1 VHLFRGREPFR
12 QACSDNLVRKSR
24 PLVLFFWECACLLAV
39 YYVFFRR
46 YAHVCVC
53 VYSYVSTSVR
63 ACTQDWAPLP
73 DLRFLPVRSRAAG
86 SGTRDSGGGGASSDW
101 ASPWGG
107 GSTSKAE
114 GGQGCLRRPLRHLR
128 PNV

>member
-1 VHLFRGREPFR
+1 MHLFRGREPFR

-53 VYSYVSTSVR
+53 VLICIDIC
-63 ACTQDWAPLP
+63 ACMYTGL
-73 DLRFLPVRSRAAG
+73 
-86 SGTRDSGGGGASSDW
+86 
-101 ASPWGG
+101 
-107 GSTSKAE
+107 GSTARSQIPSGAE
-114 GGQGCLRRPLRHLR
+114 PGSRQWD
-128 PNV
+128 